1 MAPTVWLLRTG
12 KEAFLTSQ
20 KWFGVKNKLLREQ
33 GKRRHLNES
42 DSSDNDNME
51 KKRERMAVWNYQL
64 FAFYIG

>member
-1 MAPTVWLLRTG
+1 MAPTVWVLRTG

-51 KKRERMAVWNYQL
+51 KNAKGWQFEITSFSL
-64 FAFYIG
+64 FI